1 MADDLKPTL
10 VVVVLVIGLA
20 ARVGFW
26 SSPRVVKKT
35 ATAPTATTAAI
46 IVAPILRRWTFLRIK
61 RWRSEREIG
70 ETALA
75 GGAGGTR
82 LAGEI
87 GETALAGGAGGTR
100 LAGGIGETALVGGA
114 GGTRLAGGIGEIV
127 LVGGAGGTRL
137 AGETVLAGGASFL
150 AAGAFFLAAGALGL
164 LFALRG
170 SDFSGIPIPV
180 VVCVQFKVP
189 LTVKNTTGA
198 VHLKRAHKTLFFSF
212 SGSNRA
218 PGHGTALVCCERASE
233 WVFTN

>member
-1 MADDLKPTL
+1 M
-10 VVVVLVIGLA
+10 
-20 ARVGFW
+20 
-26 SSPRVVKKT
+26 
-35 ATAPTATTAAI
+35 
-46 IVAPILRRWTFLRIK
+46 
-61 RWRSEREIG
+61 
-70 ETALA
+70 A

-100 LAGGIGETALVGGA
+100 LAGGIGEIVLVGGA
-114 GGTRLAGGIGEIV
+114 GGTRLAGGIGETA

-137 AGETVLAGGASFL
+137 AGGAGGTRLAGEASFLAAGAFFL

-170 SDFSGIPIPV
+170 SDFFGIPIPV
-180 VVCVQFKVP
+180 VVCVQFKAP

>member
-10 VVVVLVIGLA
+10 AVVVLVTGLA
-20 ARVGFW
+20 AKVGFW

-46 IVAPILRRWTFLRIK
+46 IVAPILRRWAFLRIK
-61 RWRSEREIG
+61 RWRSGREIG
-70 ETALA
+70 ETV
-75 GGAGGTR
+75 
-82 LAGEI
+82 
-87 GETALAGGAGGTR
+87 
-100 LAGGIGETALVGGA
+100 LVGENDV
-114 GGTRLAGGIGEIV
+114 EIV
-127 LVGGAGGTRL
+127 LVGGARFL
-137 AGETVLAGGASFL
+137 AAGAFFL

-170 SDFSGIPIPV
+170 SDFFGIPIPV

>member
-10 VVVVLVIGLA
+10 VVVVLVTGLA

-61 RWRSEREIG
+61 RWRSGREIG
-70 ETALA
+70 ETVLVGENDVESVLA

-82 LAGEI
+82 
-87 GETALAGGAGGTR
+87 
-100 LAGGIGETALVGGA
+100 
-114 GGTRLAGGIGEIV
+114 
-127 LVGGAGGTRL
+127 
-137 AGETVLAGGASFL
+137 LAGGASFL

-170 SDFSGIPIPV
+170 SDFFGIPIPV
-180 VVCVQFKVP
+180 VVCVQFKAP

-198 VHLKRAHKTLFFSF
+198 VHPQRAHKTLFFSF

-218 PGHGTALVCCERASE
+218 PGHGTACSVQRSFAVSARSNGSLRINLWRPWRETEETAI
-233 WVFTN
+233 TH

>member
-1 MADDLKPTL
+1 MVDDLKPTL
-10 VVVVLVIGLA
+10 AVVVLVTGLA
-20 ARVGFW
+20 AKVGFW

-87 GETALAGGAGGTR
+87 GETALA
-100 LAGGIGETALVGGA
+100 GGA

>member
-1 MADDLKPTL
+1 MAC
-10 VVVVLVIGLA
+10 
-20 ARVGFW
+20 
-26 SSPRVVKKT
+26 
-35 ATAPTATTAAI
+35 
-46 IVAPILRRWTFLRIK
+46 
-61 RWRSEREIG
+61 
-70 ETALA
+70 
-75 GGAGGTR
+75 
-82 LAGEI
+82 
-87 GETALAGGAGGTR
+87 
-100 LAGGIGETALVGGA
+100 
-114 GGTRLAGGIGEIV
+114 EIV
-127 LVGGAGGTRL
+127 LVGGARL
-137 AGETVLAGGASFL
+137 AAGAFFLAAGAFFLAAGAFFLAAGAFFLAAGAFFL